1 MAIVHKI
8 LTKHGVFEKS
18 LTPMK
23 AIREAC
29 LQCSNWQYAEVTRC
43 PVENCALWLYRLGKK
58 PDQKGR
64 KNRPE

>member
-1 MAIVHKI
+1 MVLLKNR
-8 LTKHGVFEKS
+8 

-29 LQCSNWQYAEVTRC
+29 LQCSNWQYIEVTKC
-43 PVENCALWLYRLGKK
+43 PAEDCALWLYRFGKK